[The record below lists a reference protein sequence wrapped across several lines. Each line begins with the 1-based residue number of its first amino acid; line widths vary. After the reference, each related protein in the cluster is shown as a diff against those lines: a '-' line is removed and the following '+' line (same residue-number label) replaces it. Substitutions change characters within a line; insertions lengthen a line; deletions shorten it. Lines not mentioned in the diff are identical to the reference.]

1 MNDRSWILTAH
12 FKFTVQLS
20 LGNIIQ
26 PPAAKPIRQQHPA
39 IWWAGADN
47 TINHT
52 LQWVVPQLSLPAV
65 RPENL
70 IV

>member
-26 PPAAKPIRQQHPA
+26 PPAAKPIRQQQHYEHPA

-52 LQWVVPQLSLPAV
+52 LQ
-65 RPENL
+65 
-70 IV
+70 